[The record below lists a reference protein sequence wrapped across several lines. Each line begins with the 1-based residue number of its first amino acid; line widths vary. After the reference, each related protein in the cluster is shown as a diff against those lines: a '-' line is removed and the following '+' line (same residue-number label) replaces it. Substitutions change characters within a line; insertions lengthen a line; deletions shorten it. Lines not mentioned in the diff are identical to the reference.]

1 MTSTVETVLGLSAAA
16 VASLSVILVATKL
29 ANREI
34 QRWRGVR
41 SAHFVAAV
49 GELVSRRMLPAK
61 PPRAWGEDPLFHQTL
76 ADYRR
81 LVTGADRDHVDTLAE
96 ALGAYDVL
104 LRRVRRP
111 HRLGVRL
118 QALSSLVDLAQSRH
132 TEVLRELAADR
143 NSHVR
148 VNAIRGLARLKDLE
162 WIPWILNHAT
172 RSQPWEAAR
181 CADALVEMGGA
192 AVPQICGWIE
202 NETENPA
209 GSVTVV
215 GLAARVLGLIGDPTA
230 EPILIE
236 LLESE
241 QPDWRV
247 AAASALENAGTPAS
261 IPHLLHAV
269 EDRAAR
275 VRARVAV
282 ALGATAE
289 PSVGRPLSGL
299 LYDESWWVRQNAA
312 AALSNLPGGTDYL
325 LAALH
330 GPDPYAAD
338 AALNQLTISGEL
350 GRAAKKVSEGT
361 ATDQER
367 RVAALATVPV

>member
-1 MTSTVETVLGLSAAA
+1 MIEPVLGLAAAA

-49 GELVSRRMLPAK
+49 GELVSRRMLPAI
-61 PPRAWGEDPLFHQTL
+61 PPRAWGEDPLFHQVL
-76 ADYRR
+76 GDYRR
-81 LVTGADRDHVDTLAE
+81 LVTGADRDHIDTLAE
-96 ALGAYDVL
+96 ALGVYDVL

-111 HRLGVRL
+111 HRQGVRL
-118 QALSSLVDLAQSRH
+118 RALTSLAELAQPRH
-132 TEVLRELAADR
+132 VEILRELAADR
-143 NSHVR
+143 NGNVR
-148 VNAIRGLARLKDLE
+148 VNAIRGLTRLNDLE
-162 WIPWILNHAT
+162 WVPWILDHAS

-181 CADALVEMGGA
+181 CADALVGMGRA
-192 AVPQICGWIE
+192 AVPHICGWVE
-202 NETENPA
+202 NETGNPA

-215 GLAARVLGLIGDPTA
+215 ALAARVLGLIGDPTA

-236 LLESE
+236 LLKSE
-241 QPDWRV
+241 QPEWRV
-247 AAASALENAGTPAS
+247 AAASALEHAGTPAA

-282 ALGATAE
+282 ALGTSAE

-299 LYDESWWVRQNAA
+299 LNDESWWVRQNAA
-312 AALSNLPGGTDYL
+312 AALGNLPGGTDYL

-330 GPDPYAAD
+330 GPDPYAAG

-350 GRAAKKVSEGT
+350 GRAAKKVSEGV

-367 RVAALATVPV
+367 HIAALARVPA